1 MNFDFGKIAGYLIPV
16 LISLIVWLFTTINEQ
31 EEKLAIL
38 EYKMMLLVTPDGKI
52 VPSGGSARVKAE
64 INEELHELDKR
75 ITILETK
82 ENK

>member
-1 MNFDFGKIAGYLIPV
+1 MFITN
-16 LISLIVWLFTTINEQ
+16 NEKA
-31 EEKLAIL
+31 EKLAIL

-64 INEELHELDKR
+64 INKEIHQLDKR

>member
-1 MNFDFGKIAGYLIPV
+1 MNFDFSKIAGYLIPV
-16 LISLIVWLFTTINEQ
+16 LLSLIVWLFTTINEQ

-64 INEELHELDKR
+64 ITKKYINL
-75 ITILETK
+75 TK
-82 ENK
+82 ELQY

>member
-1 MNFDFGKIAGYLIPV
+1 MNFDFGKIAGYLVPV

-52 VPSGGSARVKAE
+52 VPSGGSERVKAE
-64 INEELHELDKR
+64 LKEELHELDKR
-75 ITILETK
+75 ITVL